1 MAKQKDK
8 VETGEKELIDTL
20 QRVQADFENYKKRVE
35 KEMQEFHIFANT
47 ALIEKLLAV
56 LDNFDLAMKAEQ
68 NPKDFAKGV
77 HLIFAEFKNILKDAG
92 VTEIK
97 TEGKTFDP
105 KLHEA
110 MMVENNDSKKDNII
124 LEEFQKGY
132 MIGNKVLRHAKVKV
146 NKKGD

>member
-1 MAKQKDK
+1 MAKQKDR
-8 VETGEKELIDTL
+8 VETGEKELVETL
-20 QRVQADFENYKKRVE
+20 QRLQADFENYKKRVE
-35 KEMQEFHIFANT
+35 KEMQEYRIFANI
-47 ALIEKLLAV
+47 ALIEKLLPV

-77 HLIFAEFKNILKDAG
+77 HLIFAELNNILKDAR

-97 TEGKTFDP
+97 TQGKTFDP

-110 MMVENNDSKKDNII
+110 MMVENDNSKKDNII
-124 LEEFQKGY
+124 IEEFQKGY
-132 MIGNKVLRHAKVKV
+132 MIGTKVLRHAKVKV